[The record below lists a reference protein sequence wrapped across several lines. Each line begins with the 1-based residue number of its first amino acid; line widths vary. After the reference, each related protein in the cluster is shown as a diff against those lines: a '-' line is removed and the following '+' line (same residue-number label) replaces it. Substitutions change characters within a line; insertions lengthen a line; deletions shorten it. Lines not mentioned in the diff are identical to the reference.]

1 MKIINKDKI
10 MERKFENVFELKT
23 REEYDNAMSYVMQLI
38 NEATAVGLL
47 SYPETDNEY
56 VREIGRVGHLCAT
69 YEDTKMEFEHLK
81 VREKS
86 PLIRSIEDE
95 MYSRDIKQKEL
106 AGILGINA
114 PTLSQI
120 MRGKRSVSMQ
130 MAKRLHKSLNIDA
143 KMLIEYA

>member
-1 MKIINKDKI
+1 MIEKKI
-10 MERKFENVFELKT
+10 ENVSELDT

-38 NEATAVGLL
+38 NEATANGLL
-47 SYPETDNEY
+47 SCPEADNEY
-56 VREIGRVGHLCAT
+56 VREIGRVGHLCAV
-69 YEDTKMEFEHLK
+69 YEDTKIEFKHLK
-81 VREKS
+81 VKKKS

-106 AGILGINA
+106 AGMLGINEPA
-114 PTLSQI
+114 LSQI
-120 MRGKRSVSMQ
+120 MRGKRPVSMR